1 MSNEDKQTDVAAL
14 RREYQ
19 KNKLDENAVQVSPV
33 KQFHKWLDE
42 AISSQIYD
50 PTVMILSTVSNG
62 NKPSS
67 RVVLLK
73 GYQEEQF
80 LFFTNYQSRKG
91 LEIDK
96 NPNVAL
102 NFYWPELERQVRIE
116 GEVRKTDAKTS
127 DEYFHSRPRLSQ
139 IGAWASEQS
148 QKIPSR
154 EVLEKSKSHYE
165 TKFADRD
172 VPRPSYWGGYLVKPN
187 FFEFWQGREGRLH
200 DRISYRKDGAKWI
213 IERLSP

>member
-1 MSNEDKQTDVAAL
+1 M
-14 RREYQ
+14 
-19 KNKLDENAVQVSPV
+19 NADSTRHDYLKAELNRDDLESDPFL
-33 KQFHKWLDE
+33 QFEKWFKE
-42 AISSQIYD
+42 ASDSEIID
-50 PTVMILSTVSNG
+50 PNAFGLATVSNSG
-62 NKPSS
+62 VPFA
-67 RVVLLK
+67 RTVLLK
-73 GYQEEQF
+73 IFDEKG
-80 LFFTNYQSRKG
+80 LVFFTNYQSRKG